1 MHNDDTVF
9 EWDEQKAKL
18 NLCKHKV
25 GFEVAVQ
32 VFNDPSA
39 VSIQDRI
46 ESNEERWKTIGKVN
60 GVTILSVAHTLRL
73 DETEIIRII
82 SARKATYSEKKYYER
97 NEI

>member
-1 MHNDDTVF
+1 M
-9 EWDEQKAKL
+9 
-18 NLCKHKV
+18 CKHKV

-60 GVTILSVAHTLRL
+60 GVTILSVAHTVRL

>member
-1 MHNDDTVF
+1 MHNNETVF
-9 EWDEQKAKL
+9 EWDEYKAKS
-18 NLCKHKV
+18 NLRKHKV
-25 GFEVAVQ
+25 SFEVAVQ

-60 GVTILSVAHTLRL
+60 GVTILSVAHTVIF
-73 DETEIIRII
+73 DEMEIIRII
-82 SARKATYSEKKYYER
+82 SARRATYRERKHYEC